1 MVDIENVSDDSN
13 ERKSENEQEDQRKSD
28 NEEVEPKSDNT
39 GDTKSDS
46 NTVPDS
52 TVPDSTECAPP
63 STADLSS
70 GLGTA
75 RTLSSEQPLM
85 TGTLDVVDVVDL
97 SKDSKEAQTEEAEK
111 AKAGFLA
118 AMETVVKEDKVDV
131 SKIRTDIMAEADKK
145 LDQSW
150 KTRAPGTYLEVSLNK
165 DKFPEQ
171 ITNDEIINGLA
182 QRPDL
187 IGKV

>member
-111 AKAGFLA
+111 AKAAEEATKPSLGHRVLTNMSGSIVRLHLTDGRILVGDLWGLDGSGSFLLGNYR
-118 AMETVVKEDKVDV
+118 
-131 SKIRTDIMAEADKK
+131 KITELRTDPVRNRFFI
-145 LDQSW
+145 
-150 KTRAPGTYLEVSLNK
+150 
-165 DKFPEQ
+165 F
-171 ITNDEIINGLA
+171 
-182 QRPDL
+182 
-187 IGKV
+187 